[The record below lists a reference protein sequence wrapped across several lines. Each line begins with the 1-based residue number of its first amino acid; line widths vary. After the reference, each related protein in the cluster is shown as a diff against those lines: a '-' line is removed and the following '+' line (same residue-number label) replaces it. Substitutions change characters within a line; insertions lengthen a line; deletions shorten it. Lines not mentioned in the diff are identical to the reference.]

1 MHAQVLNVNVLS
13 ECIHFVNE
21 LYVCDCQWAIMIR
34 VLIHPFIWRRVTV
47 AAGQAGRTKQ

>member
-1 MHAQVLNVNVLS
+1 MHEQTLNVNVLS
-13 ECIHFVNE
+13 ECIHFVKE